1 MPRRREVAKRIVLP
15 DPKFKDRLVAEFIN
29 CMMRDGKKSIAEA
42 IMYDTLNIIEERT
55 GGEEAIRV
63 FRQAVENVR
72 PAVEVRSRRVG
83 GSTYQVP
90 IEVRNE
96 RRNALAFR
104 WIIQFARKRP
114 EKTMVERLA
123 NEVLDASNNRGSAVR
138 RKEETHRMADA
149 NKAFAHY
156 RW

>member
-1 MPRRREVAKRIVLP
+1 MGSV
-15 DPKFKDRLVAEFIN
+15 
-29 CMMRDGKKSIAEA
+29 AEA
-42 IMYDTLNIIEERT
+42 IMYDTLDLIEERT
-55 GGEEAIRV
+55 GGEEA
-63 FRQAVENVR
+63 FRIFKQAVENVR

-90 IEVRNE
+90 VEVRNE
-96 RRNALAFR
+96 RRNALGFR

-138 RKEETHRMADA
+138 KKEETHRMADA